1 MVATLPFA
9 HNTATRYI
17 SPTKI
22 PEYLAAGKAVVSTSP
37 TRPTPL
43 SRPSS
48 ALGEDPARRL
58 REGDAVLSRLSWDW
72 TWAEMDSL
80 IGGADAVCGGAG
92 GASAATGEAS
102 ADDVRDLAWP
112 VRCGGQTTRL
122 APARHPRGGAVS

>member
-22 PEYLAAGKAVVSTSP
+22 PEYLA
-37 TRPTPL
+37 PTPL